1 MGMSTLSMQDSLD
14 EKKLFVG
21 GIPWAFDSE
30 DLREVCSPRYTI
42 IADFFL
48 FWE

>member
-14 EKKLFVG
+14 DKKLFVG

-30 DLREVCSPRYTI
+30 DLREVRPAMHHHCSL
-42 IADFFL
+42 FL
-48 FWE
+48 YGE